1 MLNVRWTLLPN
12 NGKNFANLK
21 LHSDGSR
28 RKTFFVIS
36 LTVPPRVE
44 KSGVSGHCQWQLHED
59 FSTQKLELTTP
70 PWGLLQVPS
79 KFESFR
85 SFRPSVWS
93 YYLINTGTCDRCDHP
108 SDANRRRR
116 QPIFIR
122 VWCPLVSGCFILNS
136 QKISPRRC
144 ATCLRWI
151 SVNEQCD
158 QCFQCALIDQMNT
171 WMLQCC
177 SNDASSSLISKGS
190 PTMTQNHD
198 VSAPLTRPQGSVSAN
213 YLQLEWEILNWI
225 IG

>member
-1 MLNVRWTLLPN
+1 MLNFVAEQRQ
-12 NGKNFANLK
+12 KICK
-21 LHSDGSR
+21 LEATFR
-28 RKTFFVIS
+28 RFPSKDFFVIS

-44 KSGVSGHCQWQLHED
+44 RVESVDTGQSQLHED

-144 ATCLRWI
+144 GLLACG
-151 SVNEQCD
+151 
-158 QCFQCALIDQMNT
+158 
-171 WMLQCC
+171 
-177 SNDASSSLISKGS
+177 GS
-190 PTMTQNHD
+190 P
-198 VSAPLTRPQGSVSAN
+198 
-213 YLQLEWEILNWI
+213 
-225 IG
+225 